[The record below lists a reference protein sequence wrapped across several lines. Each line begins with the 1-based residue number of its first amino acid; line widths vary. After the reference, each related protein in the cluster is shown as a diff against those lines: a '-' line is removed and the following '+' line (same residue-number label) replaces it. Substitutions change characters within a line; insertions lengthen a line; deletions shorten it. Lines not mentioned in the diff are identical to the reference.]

1 MIPMRDANKTAK
13 EMQRKL
19 LEKLQKLIAD
29 STPALSKKDPTLQDM
44 MLIQNKIR
52 DLGNERLI

>member
-1 MIPMRDANKTAK
+1 MPRRDANKTAK

-19 LEKLQKLIAD
+19 LEKLRKLLED
-29 STPALSKKDPTLQDM
+29 SLPMLSKEQPTLQDM
-44 MLIQNKIR
+44 MLIQSKIR